1 MEGNLEMEIRKARKT
16 DSGKIAELIYSAG
29 PELYDFIYLTEKTNP
44 LDYIRFEFES
54 GRGLCG
60 YKNVTVFVK
69 DGVVVGTGC
78 FYSGKEYKKL
88 LAGTLMNMVQF
99 FGPIKVLPAL
109 LRSNH
114 ASSVMKEPRHN
125 ELYLANFGVSPECRG
140 TGIGSRMVQAQI
152 DAAKDNGY
160 RIFSLD
166 VADTNPKAEALY
178 SRLGLEIVDFKKF
191 SGRRKG
197 MRVPNTK
204 KMELILS

>member
-1 MEGNLEMEIRKARKT
+1 MEIRKARKN
-16 DSGKIAELIYSAG
+16 DLGKIAELIYSAG
-29 PELYDFIYLTEKTNP
+29 PELYDFIYLTTKTNA

-54 GRGLCG
+54 GIGLCG

-69 DGVVVGTGC
+69 DNIVVGTGC

-88 LAGTLMNMVQF
+88 LAGTLMNMIKF
-99 FGPIKVLPAL
+99 FGPIQVLSAL

-114 ASSVMKEPRHN
+114 VISVIKEPRKT
-125 ELYLANFGVSPECRG
+125 ELYLANFGVSPELRG
-140 TGIGSRMVQAQI
+140 TGIGSRMVQTQI
-152 DAAKDNGY
+152 EAAKENGY
-160 RIFSLD
+160 QSFSLD

-197 MRVPNTK
+197 MKVPNTK